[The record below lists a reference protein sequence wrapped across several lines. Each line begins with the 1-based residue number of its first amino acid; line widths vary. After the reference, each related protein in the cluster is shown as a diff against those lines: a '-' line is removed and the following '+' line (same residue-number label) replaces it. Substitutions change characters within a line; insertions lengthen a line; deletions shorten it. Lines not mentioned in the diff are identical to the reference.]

1 MKYLLITCIFVPAF
15 LFAQHAEKTKKNNLG
30 LYISANGSY
39 NSKYN
44 INNVLVDD
52 DVENAQKA
60 AQKTKENL
68 AKVDMKNTNGA
79 SWLSLERKI
88 KNPYFGE
95 AMLKCGEIIHTLD

>member
-1 MKYLLITCIFVPAF
+1 MS
-15 LFAQHAEKTKKNNLG
+15 KTFQKQLDEVFEAYIEVKN
-30 LYISANGSY
+30 A
-39 NSKYN
+39 
-44 INNVLVDD
+44 LVDD
-52 DVENAQKA
+52 NVENAQKA